1 MTYFEEM
8 QKVMNF
14 ATITKKGRVILFY
27 YSEEKKCRVWRYSDE
42 LEEHI
47 GDYNDDENL

>member
-14 ATITKKGRVILFY
+14 ATITKKGRVILLFRRK
-27 YSEEKKCRVWRYSDE
+27 EMPCMA
-42 LEEHI
+42 L
-47 GDYNDDENL
+47 